1 MDGTPNPLSRS
12 SAALLRHRRSAP
24 ASSRP
29 DVGDKAALYGQ
40 EQDPPATREEAA
52 QRFEEVFIR
61 QFVKKFTEEMFSTS
75 LTDSGGASLKGQ
87 KRMQRDQMTEL
98 LTNRLTRSDALNFDE
113 QLLEHWQARFGPDE
127 STNATS

>member
-1 MDGTPNPLSRS
+1 MNGTPNPLGRP
-12 SAALLRHRRSAP
+12 SAALLRQRSSAP

-40 EQDPPATREEAA
+40 KQDPPETREEAA

-61 QFVKKFTEEMFSTS
+61 QFVKKFTDEMFSTS

-98 LTNRLTRSDALNFDE
+98 LTDRLTKSDALNFDE
-113 QLLEHWQARFGPDE
+113 QLLEHWQARFGSEE